1 VCFCICSGR
10 LALLSVDDNCTVFF
24 MLFSA
29 DFFQLLFVC
38 LQWKVF
44 SVENYEESDAEGG
57 CNRSVIPSIQ
67 KENPDPNPREDF
79 ITYKEYV
86 IVIHTFL
93 ISENDMYYVTTE
105 YLEKLLNPRGSRV
118 MTLPGEQ
125 IYH

>member
-1 VCFCICSGR
+1 MALYKCDYYLLFLLYVDVYCIDESCY
-10 LALLSVDDNCTVFF
+10 V
-24 MLFSA
+24 MFSA

-44 SVENYEESDAEGG
+44 SVEKYEESDEEGG

-86 IVIHTFL
+86 I
-93 ISENDMYYVTTE
+93 YYSDSGVHDCAKH
-105 YLEKLLNPRGSRV
+105 LSN
-118 MTLPGEQ
+118 
-125 IYH
+125 